1 MIFAILVVIKV
12 PNYSYK
18 VPGIRLWFLVNDGL
32 IVLVKQ
38 RNNVK
43 ADSDKVDSGRINGA
57 GLGIEIKNIGRIRNI
72 SLTKDIGRPRAVE
85 AKG

>member
-1 MIFAILVVIKV
+1 M
-12 PNYSYK
+12 
-18 VPGIRLWFLVNDGL
+18 VNDGL